1 MSSLPHAPGSA
12 LLSAVDHLYPQGYH
26 ESMNT
31 PSGSP
36 LATLHPA
43 WGAVLMTLSGASL
56 LALRDPLAATDVD
69 TAAGLVLLVLAAL
82 VGAGVTVAS
91 LARLARHPA
100 AFRADLDNPGIG
112 AMIASWPAG
121 LMVLALAT
129 LEAGTSGAADETTA
143 LVTAMILFVT
153 GLLGTLAL
161 GYMFYS
167 RVIGIADVPLPA
179 MSGNWFVPVVPLVL
193 VPSILVRALA
203 LGLAGDPA
211 QWTFAALAG
220 WGIGFGLFLLLAAII
235 GSRLLPAAP
244 PPPHL
249 APSWWVWLAP
259 LGAGGLG
266 LIALARMGSSVE
278 AVSGLAAVA
287 VPLASIMWAFAAW
300 WMLLAIRVLFRERR
314 SLHFHIGWWGFGFP
328 TAAFATLTLELGR
341 LWAIAWLTPVAIAL
355 WIALLLLIVWLAY
368 KTVRGALDGSLWRR

>member
-1 MSSLPHAPGSA
+1 
-12 LLSAVDHLYPQGYH
+12 
-26 ESMNT
+26 MNT

-69 TAAGLVLLVLAAL
+69 TAAGLVLLVLAEL
-82 VGAGVTVAS
+82 VGAGLTVAS

-121 LMVLALAT
+121 LMVLALAA
-129 LEAGTSGAADETTA
+129 LEAGTSGAADGTTA
-143 LVTAMILFVT
+143 LVTAMILFVP

-203 LGLAGDPA
+203 LGLGGDPA

-235 GSRLLPAAP
+235 GSRLLLAAP

-266 LIALARMGSSVE
+266 VIALARMGSSVE

-287 VPLASIMWAFAAW
+287 VPWRASCG
-300 WMLLAIRVLFRERR
+300 R
-314 SLHFHIGWWGFGFP
+314 SPPGGCCWRSVCSSGSAGVCTFTSAGGASDSRPRPSRPSPWKSAGS
-328 TAAFATLTLELGR
+328 GR
-341 LWAIAWLTPVAIAL
+341 S
-355 WIALLLLIVWLAY
+355 
-368 KTVRGALDGSLWRR
+368 RGSHRSSSHCGLRSCS

>member
-1 MSSLPHAPGSA
+1 MSTAASTSR
-12 LLSAVDHLYPQGYH
+12 
-26 ESMNT
+26 
-31 PSGSP
+31 
-36 LATLHPA
+36 LATFHPA
-43 WGAVLMTLSGASL
+43 WGAALMTLAGAAL
-56 LALRDPLAATDVD
+56 LALRDPLTATDAD
-69 TAAGLVLLVLAAL
+69 TAAGLALLVLAAL

-91 LARLARHPA
+91 LARLVRHPS

-129 LEAGTSGAADETTA
+129 LEAGTSGAADGTAA
-143 LVTAMILFVT
+143 LVTAMVLFVP

-167 RVIGIADVPLPA
+167 RVIGIVEVPLPA

-203 LGLAGDPA
+203 LGLGGDPT
-211 QWTFAALAG
+211 QWAFAALAG

-235 GSRLLPAAP
+235 GSRLLLAAP

-266 LIALARMGSSVE
+266 VIALARMGPSVD
-278 AVSGLAAVA
+278 AAPGVTA
-287 VPLASIMWAFAAW
+287 IAIALASIMWAFAAW

-314 SLHFHIGWWGFGFP
+314 ALHFHVGWWGFGFP

-341 LWAIAWLTPVAIAL
+341 LWEIGWLTAIAVAL
-355 WIALLLLIVWLAY
+355 GIALLLLIVWLGY
-368 KTVRGALDGSLWRR
+368 KTVRGGVDGTVWRR

>member
-1 MSSLPHAPGSA
+1 MST
-12 LLSAVDHLYPQGYH
+12 V
-26 ESMNT
+26 
-31 PSGSP
+31 PSNSR
-36 LATLHPA
+36 LATFHPA
-43 WGAVLMTLSGASL
+43 WGAALMTLAGASL
-56 LALRDPLAATDVD
+56 LAFRDPLAATDAD
-69 TAAGLVLLVLAAL
+69 TAAGLVLLALAAL
-82 VGAGVTVAS
+82 AGAGVTVVS
-91 LARLARHPA
+91 LARLARHPS
-100 AFRADLDNPGIG
+100 AFRTDLDNPGIG

-121 LMVLALAT
+121 LLVLALAT
-129 LEAGTSGAADETTA
+129 LEAGISGGVDATVA
-143 LVTAMILFVT
+143 LGTGMTLFIP
-153 GLLGTLAL
+153 GLLGTLAV

-167 RVIGIADVPLPA
+167 RVIGIADVPLAA

-203 LGLAGDPA
+203 LGLGGDPA
-211 QWTFAALAG
+211 QWAFAALAG

-235 GSRLLPAAP
+235 GSRLLLAAP